1 MVAAFTNFVKCGN
14 PNCNALPRW
23 KAGTAKVMRFGDPSR
38 MAPFPDG
45 RLIKETLHNKGP
57 V

>member
-1 MVAAFTNFVKCGN
+1 MVAAFANFVKCGN
-14 PNCNALPRW
+14 PNCNARPRW